1 MPALPWRSKAP
12 ALPGQEYLAMATFLP
27 LQSYRTIPRFLR
39 LTSSV
44 ARQLERTSGL
54 VGYSL
59 LAQPTRKRFWT
70 LSAWTDRR
78 ALNAFVRE
86 MPHLGVMGD
95 LRPHMGPTRFTAWT
109 VLGSALPISWNE
121 ATERLMGPAASS
133 AGGVA

>member
-1 MPALPWRSKAP
+1 MPASPWRAKAP
-12 ALPGQEYLAMATFLP
+12 VSPGQEYLAMATFLP
-27 LQSYRTIPRFLR
+27 LRSYRTIPRFLG

-44 ARQLERTSGL
+44 VRQLERTAGL

-59 LAQPTRKRFWT
+59 LAQPARKRFWT
-70 LSAWTDRR
+70 LSVWTDRR
-78 ALNAFVRE
+78 ALNAFVRQ

-121 ATERLMGPAASS
+121 ATERLTGSAASS
-133 AGGVA
+133 AGGRV